1 MRRRR
6 RTRTRGDVTRL
17 QGSARATPLG
27 LDDDDLVRCV
37 ACGLCL
43 PHCPTYRV
51 TGLEIASPRGRI
63 AAMRAVESGSAPVD
77 ATFER
82 AMLECVQCR
91 GCEAACPSAVPYG
104 RLIEAARSALA
115 ATPATRVPLF
125 RRAGQAVAL
134 RSVLPRHGLL
144 VAMSW
149 GIWAA
154 QRMGL
159 VPKRLGL
166 PRISAAT
173 LRLRLDAPR
182 GAPPDPGAE
191 PDAWLFTGCVMDAW
205 SRDTHAAALE
215 VMHATGALVR
225 LPGRGGDCCGAL
237 HVHAGRHDDARRLAA
252 RVVESMP
259 GSAPIV
265 VDSAGCGAAM
275 QDYGRLLGTPEA
287 HAFAARVQD
296 FSTWLQ
302 ARGVPSVR
310 RTGEAVVVQDACH
323 LRHVQRAHAAVRS
336 VLAGAYDL
344 RETDDEGLCC
354 GAGGAYSLA
363 QPELSGRVRDRKV
376 DALARACE
384 DLDPATVTVV
394 SANPGCTYHL
404 RAAGL
409 TVRHPAEL
417 LAAALAPED
426 HPDD

>member
-1 MRRRR
+1 MRARRRLGAR
-6 RTRTRGDVTRL
+6 DPAA
-17 QGSARATPLG
+17 GSPSSAATTPLG

-63 AAMRAVESGSAPVD
+63 AAMRAVESGAAPID

-104 RLIEAARSALA
+104 RLIETARSALA
-115 ATPATRVPLF
+115 DASVTRVAWW
-125 RRAGQAVAL
+125 RRAAQAGVL
-134 RSVLPRHGLL
+134 RYVVSRHGVL

-149 GIWAA
+149 VVWAA
-154 QRMGL
+154 QRARL
-159 VPKRLGL
+159 VPNRIGL
-166 PRISAAT
+166 PRLSAKAM
-173 LRLRLDAPR
+173 RLRLDAPR
-182 GAPPDPGAE
+182 GAAPGTRAE

-215 VMHATGALVR
+215 VMHATGARVR
-225 LPGRGGDCCGAL
+225 LPGPGGDCCGAL
-237 HVHAGRHDDARRLAA
+237 HAHAGRDRDARRLAG
-252 RVVESMP
+252 RVIASMP

-275 QDYGRLLGTPEA
+275 QEYGRLLGTPEA
-287 HAFAARVQD
+287 RAFAARVQD

-302 ARGVPSVR
+302 ARGVPSLR
-310 RTGEAVVVQDACH
+310 RTGETVVVQDACH
-323 LRHVQRAHAAVRS
+323 LRHVQRAHPAVRS
-336 VLAGAYDL
+336 VLADAYDV

-363 QPELSGRVRDRKV
+363 QPELAGRIRDRKV
-376 DALARACE
+376 EALARACGGR
-384 DLDPATVTVV
+384 DPATVTVV
-394 SANPGCTYHL
+394 SANPGCIYHL

-417 LAAALAPED
+417 LADALAPEAD
-426 HPDD
+426 TDD